1 MYGTGSLYR
10 ASDISRG
17 RGPAKSRYFRE
28 IPKKTQNTTKSA
40 RNISKYMSTWLF
52 VGEVSPWNFPW
63 NRPIFLRICP
73 RKSFENWL
81 FSAKIP
87 RNGLIFRRILTFLPR
102 KSPEIGWLFRE
113 FWLFPVKMPRNQS
126 IFPRICPWKSRE
138 ILLFSA
144 KYHDVPW
151 LLKWILFFHF
161 KLANFNQVPVH
172 KSKIRSDSYWS
183 GKSWTIRHFTL
194 FHLAVP
200 EFPDMS
206 GQIPVCPRHHF
217 ELWRERLELIII
229 ISVQAKV
236 ITHQNSTE
244 HTQHYKS
251 EISNVWNDCWLSKKS
266 GMLQENGNVP
276 SIWVGV

>member
-1 MYGTGSLYR
+1 MYGTGS
-10 ASDISRG
+10 
-17 RGPAKSRYFRE
+17 
-28 IPKKTQNTTKSA
+28 
-40 RNISKYMSTWLF
+40 W
-52 VGEVSPWNFPW
+52 
-63 NRPIFLRICP
+63 
-73 RKSFENWL
+73 
-81 FSAKIP
+81 
-87 RNGLIFRRILTFLPR
+87 
-102 KSPEIGWLFRE
+102 
-113 FWLFPVKMPRNQS
+113 
-126 IFPRICPWKSRE
+126 
-138 ILLFSA
+138 
-144 KYHDVPW
+144 YHDVPQ

-161 KLANFNQVPVH
+161 KLANFNHVPVH
-172 KSKIRSDSYWS
+172 KSKIRSDSKWS
-183 GKSWTIRHFTL
+183 GKSWAIRHFTL

-206 GQIPVCPRHHF
+206 EKIPVCPRHHF

-251 EISNVWNDCWLSKKS
+251 EISNVWNDCWPSKKS